1 MTRHSPARPGTQ
13 VASLVMVAVDQ
24 TIPARAYTPASTRA
38 DWANRLTR
46 CVVGLSFFGI
56 GISLIL
62 QARLGAAPWDVLHQ
76 GLARKTGISIGNII
90 IIVGFVLLLAWIPL
104 RQRPGVGTLLNALEI
119 GLLVNLV
126 LPLLPDT
133 DHMVGRVGYLVVGLV
148 VIAAGSGLY
157 IGSGLGAGP
166 RDGIMMGLKAR
177 GISVR
182 VGRTVIELLVLL
194 AGVLLGGKVGI
205 GTIAFTFAIGPL
217 VHVFLPMF
225 NLPPRR
231 PL

>member
-1 MTRHSPARPGTQ
+1 
-13 VASLVMVAVDQ
+13 MVAVNQ
-24 TIPARAYTPASTRA
+24 TIPTRAYTPSSTRA
-38 DWANRLTR
+38 DWANRLAR
-46 CVVGLSFFGI
+46 CVVGLACFGI

-76 GLARKTGISIGNII
+76 GLARKTGISIGIII

-104 RQRPGVGTLLNALEI
+104 RQRPGVGTVLNALEI
-119 GLLVNLV
+119 GLLVNVV

-133 DHMVGRVGYLVVGLV
+133 DRLVWRVGYLVFGLV
-148 VIAAGSGLY
+148 VIAAGSGMY
-157 IGSGLGAGP
+157 IGAGLGAGP

-194 AGVLLGGKVGI
+194 AGVLLGGSVGI
-205 GTIAFTFAIGPL
+205 GTIAFTFVIGPL
-217 VHVFLPMF
+217 VHIFLPMF